1 MLLNRKTLFI
11 LSLLVFGCIPV
22 LLRAQPQ
29 TPLYKVR
36 GTVYDSSRNYALPAV
51 SVLST
56 SGKGAMT
63 DTNGD
68 YIIEASDKDSI
79 WFSYLGKPTQ
89 KFPVSKMNLALN
101 FDIALAVNVTMLDE
115 VKIKPRNYRQDSIQN
130 RQDYAKVFNYTK
142 PKISPSVNSEGVGFD
157 LNAIINMFRFKKNRQ
172 MQAFQRR
179 LLAEEKEKYI
189 KHRFNKGLVRR
200 LTQLEGDSLDYFM
213 QVYQPPYQ
221 FALQADDYTFQKHIK
236 DAAERYKK
244 GLLPIPWRPEDDLMP
259 GEED

>member
-1 MLLNRKTLFI
+1 MNRKTLFI
-11 LSLLVFGCIPV
+11 LLLLVFGCIPA
-22 LLRAQPQ
+22 LLRAQPR
-29 TPLYKVR
+29 TPVYKVR

-63 DTNGD
+63 DNNGD
-68 YIIEASDKDSI
+68 YIIDASDKDSI

-89 KFPVSKMNLALN
+89 KFPVAKMNLSIN
-101 FDIALAVNVTMLDE
+101 FDIALAVNVAMLDE
-115 VKIKPRNYRQDSIQN
+115 VKVKPRNYRQDSIQN
-130 RQDYAKVFNYTK
+130 RQDYAKVFNYSK
-142 PKISPSVNSEGVGFD
+142 PKITPSVNSEGVGFD

-179 LLAEEKEKYI
+179 LLTEEKEKYI

-200 LTQLEGDSLDYFM
+200 LSQLDGDSLDYFM

-221 FALQADDYTFQKHIK
+221 FALQADEYTFQKHIK

-244 GLLPIPWRPEDDLMP
+244 GLPPAIAWRPEDYMMED
-259 GEED
+259 EEN